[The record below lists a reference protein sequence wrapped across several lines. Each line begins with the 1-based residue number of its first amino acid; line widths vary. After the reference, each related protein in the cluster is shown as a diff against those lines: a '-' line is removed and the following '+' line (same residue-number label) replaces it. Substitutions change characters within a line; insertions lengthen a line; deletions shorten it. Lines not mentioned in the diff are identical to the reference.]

1 MIHGPT
7 LGLSRIG
14 GWEFLMASPRR
25 SDEWYQHDEKW
36 TLSLGQRG
44 MRVRLFQKRRDGVF
58 FRAVW
63 IPGSGCDQASLQ
75 TNNRDEAER
84 LGRELLAALQ
94 EANGP
99 LSMGTVRL
107 GELARRYQAE
117 CTTHLDNTPRTIKYE
132 ATLIDRMVRFFGPN
146 FDVQRLTDLEWR
158 RFELARRSGATKGE
172 NGKPD
177 KCVSDRSVH
186 GDFVL
191 LRTMLSWACRVRL
204 PSGQRWLDRDP
215 LDGVTVRQ
223 EKNPK
228 RPIASWNRF
237 VRTRTALQQFA
248 ANATDIST
256 AHRWIKVEFALVLA
270 EATGRRI
277 GSIRAL
283 CWEDFDLDAQL
294 VTWRAEY
301 DKRGV
306 EWVTPIPDRLCDEV
320 AKFRKAL
327 GGLSGPIFTGER
339 KATRLM
345 NRRVLDRWLTEAEAH
360 AGLQPLR
367 GGSWH
372 PYRRKWATERKHLP
386 LVDVAAAGGW
396 KGTQMLLKCYQQPDP
411 DTILSVMNEPSK
423 LGDQWE
429 AATGRGRGL
438 RAPTRPRALKA

>member
-14 GWEFLMASPRR
+14 GWEFLMASPIR

-44 MRVRLFQKRRDGVF
+44 MRVRLFQKRKDGVF

-63 IPGSGCDQASLQ
+63 VPGSGCDQVSLQ
-75 TNNRDEAER
+75 TSDRDEAER
-84 LGRELLAALQ
+84 FGRELLAELQ
-94 EANGP
+94 EAKAP
-99 LSMGTVRL
+99 LSVGVVRM

-117 CTTHLDNTPRTIKYE
+117 CTTHIDNTPRTIKYE
-132 ATLIDRMVRFFGPN
+132 ASLIERMVRFFGTN
-146 FDVQRLTDLEWR
+146 YDVRRLNELEWR
-158 RFELARRSGATKGE
+158 RYELARRSGATKGK
-172 NGKPD
+172 NDKPD
-177 KCVSDRSVH
+177 QRVGDRSVH

-191 LRTMLSWACRVRL
+191 LRTMFGWACRVTL
-204 PSGQRWLDRDP
+204 PDGQRWLDRDP
-215 LDGVTVRQ
+215 LDGITVRQ

-228 RPIASWNRF
+228 RPIAAWSRF
-237 VRTRTALQQFA
+237 VRTRAALQQL
-248 ANATDIST
+248 ANDASDIST
-256 AHRWIKVEFALVLA
+256 AHRWLKVEFALVLA

-283 CWEDFDLDAQL
+283 CWEDFDLDAQQ

-301 DKRGV
+301 DKRGI
-306 EWVTPIPDRLCDEV
+306 EWIVPMPDRLSEEL
-320 AKFRKAL
+320 ATFRRAL

-339 KATRLM
+339 NATKLM
-345 NRRVLDRWLTEAEAH
+345 NRRVLDRWLSEAEEL
-360 AGLQPLR
+360 AGVPPLK

-429 AATGRGRGL
+429 AATGRRRVL
-438 RAPTRPRALKA
+438 RAPTRPRAPKA

>member
-1 MIHGPT
+1 
-7 LGLSRIG
+7 
-14 GWEFLMASPRR
+14 MANPIRR
-25 SDEWYQHDEKW
+25 DQWYEIDGKW
-36 TLSLGQRG
+36 ALSLGERG

-63 IPGSGCDQASLQ
+63 VPGSGCSQASLQ
-75 TNNRDEAER
+75 TSNRDQAEQ

-94 EANGP
+94 EANAP
-99 LSMGTVRL
+99 LSVGTVRL
-107 GELARRYQAE
+107 GDLARRYQVE
-117 CTTHLDNTPRTIKYE
+117 CTTHLDNTARTIEYE
-132 ATLIDRMVRFFGPN
+132 ATLIERMVRFFGSN
-146 FDVQRLTDLEWR
+146 YDVRRLSDLEWR
-158 RFELARRSGATKGE
+158 RYELARRSGATKGK

-177 KCVSDRSVH
+177 RCVSDRSVH

-191 LRTMLSWACRVRL
+191 LRTMLGWACRVKL

-215 LDGVTVRQ
+215 LDGVVVRQ

-237 VRTRTALQQFA
+237 LRTRAALQQLA
-248 ANATDIST
+248 ANAPDFST

-283 CWEDFDLDAQL
+283 CWEDFDRDAQL
-294 VTWRAEY
+294 VTWRAEH

-306 EWVTPIPDRLCDEV
+306 EWVTPIPDSLCTDVE
-320 AKFRKAL
+320 KFRRAL
-327 GGLSGPIFTGER
+327 GGLSGQIFTGER
-339 KATRLM
+339 NAAKLM
-345 NRRVLDRWLTEAEAH
+345 NRRVLDRWLTEAEDL
-360 AGLQPLR
+360 AGLQSLK

-396 KGTQMLLKCYQQPDP
+396 KDTQMLLKCYQQPDP
-411 DTILSVMNEPSK
+411 DTILAVMNEPSK

-429 AATGRGRGL
+429 AATGRGRGV